1 MLQKFKRS
9 IFYSIL
15 VVATLGFMVSTQ
27 TSCKTKE
34 GCPINEEA
42 HVKPDRKGNLPMG
55 GGRSQLFPKNMRK
68 KMKKD

>member
-9 IFYSIL
+9 ILYSLL
-15 VVATLGFMVSTQ
+15 VIGTIGFVSTTQ
-27 TSCKTKE
+27 SSCKVKE

-55 GGRSQLFPKNMRK
+55 GGRSQLFPKDMRK